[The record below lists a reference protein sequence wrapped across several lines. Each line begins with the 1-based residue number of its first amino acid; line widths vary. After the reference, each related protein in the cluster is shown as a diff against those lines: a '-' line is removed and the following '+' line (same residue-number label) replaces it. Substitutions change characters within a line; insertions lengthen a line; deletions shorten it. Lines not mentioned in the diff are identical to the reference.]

1 MQNSS
6 TRRRRGTG
14 DVFAGAGDA
23 ISPRNK
29 VHPESDLVVVLT
41 GEAYYQEP
49 IMGPH
54 TIIGRYVPPALHSP
68 DTG

>member
-1 MQNSS
+1 M
-6 TRRRRGTG
+6 
-14 DVFAGAGDA
+14 
-23 ISPRNK
+23 
-29 VHPESDLVVVLT
+29 HPESDLVVVLT